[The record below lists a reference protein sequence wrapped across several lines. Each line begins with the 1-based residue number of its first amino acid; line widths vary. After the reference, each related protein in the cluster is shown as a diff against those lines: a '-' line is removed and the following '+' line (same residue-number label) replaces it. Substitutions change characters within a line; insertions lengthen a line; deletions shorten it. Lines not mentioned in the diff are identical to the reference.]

1 MRRLVVIAVTGI
13 AAAATAGCGG
23 SSHKPVDPRTLLDA
37 ATSHPIRAA
46 HTDIDARL
54 QVEGVP
60 RLAAP
65 LRLRLEGPYASAG
78 PSAIPRFDWRLGA
91 TALGFPV
98 GGRVISTGA
107 NVYLT
112 LYGDS
117 YQLGTAT
124 VAAANR
130 RLAELAAAGRPLA
143 TNPRSWFGPVRDAG
157 SRNAGGTDCER
168 ISAPLRGAAVAA
180 DLAPLI
186 GGLGLPEP
194 LGISGRATACVGYD
208 DRVLHELDLDAGLAI
223 PPLDRPRLDGAGGAH
238 LQLDVTL
245 ADVNAPQRIEAP
257 RGSYRPITDLLLTL
271 DDLGLHIPLG

>member
-23 SSHKPVDPRTLLDA
+23 SSHKPVDPRELLDA
-37 ATSHPIRAA
+37 AAAHPIRSAQ
-46 HTDIDARL
+46 TEIDARL

-130 RLAELAAAGRPLA
+130 RLSELAAAGRPLA

-157 SRNAGGTDCER
+157 SSNAGGTDCER
-168 ISAPLRGAAVAA
+168 ISAPLREAAVAA

-186 GGLGLPEP
+186 GGLALSEP
-194 LGISGRATACVGYD
+194 LGISGDATACVGYD
-208 DRVLHELDLDAGLAI
+208 DRVIHELDVDARLTV
-223 PPLDRPRLDGAGGAH
+223 PSVDRPLLEGASGAH
-238 LQLDVTL
+238 LNLDVT
-245 ADVNAPQRIEAP
+245 ASEVNKPQSIRAP

-271 DDLGLHIPLG
+271 NDLGLHIPLG